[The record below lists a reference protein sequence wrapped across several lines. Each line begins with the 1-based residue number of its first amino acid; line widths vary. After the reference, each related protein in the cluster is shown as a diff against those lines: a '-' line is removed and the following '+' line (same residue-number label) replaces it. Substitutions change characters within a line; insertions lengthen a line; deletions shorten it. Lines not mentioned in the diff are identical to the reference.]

1 LNSNDRKDSGL
12 PRHSKPLSEKKR
24 NILER
29 WHITAEELTELIDA
43 NPSMR
48 GNMFGYV
55 AEMKLRKMWF
65 SGERITHAVKYDDH
79 DRKKKG
85 DLVVTYRDYSFIIES
100 KSLQTNSIKTEEL
113 RFTGVAQC
121 DASDRRV
128 IELPDGSSVNTTCL
142 LVGEF
147 DLLAVNL
154 FAFENEWRFVFA
166 KNSDLPRSRF
176 RKYTEIQRE
185 HLLASLVPVSW
196 PSEPPMH
203 NEPYKLFDE
212 IIEERRLVKG
222 IKPVVVESSEDITV
236 KE

>member
-1 LNSNDRKDSGL
+1 MSKKKPTILDRWS
-12 PRHSKPLSEKKR
+12 
-24 NILER
+24 
-29 WHITAEELTELIDA
+29 ITPEELTELVDN

-48 GNMFGYV
+48 GVMLGYV

-65 SGERITHAVKYDDH
+65 STERITHAVKYDDH

-85 DLVVTYRDYSFIIES
+85 DLVITYRGHSFIVES
-100 KSLQTNSIKTEEL
+100 KSLQTNSIKREGDK
-113 RFTGVAQC
+113 FTGVAQC

-166 KNSDLPRSRF
+166 KNENLPRSRF
-176 RKYTEIQRE
+176 RNYTPEQRE

-196 PSEPPMH
+196 PPEPPMYA
-203 NEPYKLFDE
+203 EPFRLLDE
-212 IIEERRLVKG
+212 IIEERQRG
-222 IKPVVVESSEDITV
+222 ETV
-236 KE
+236 KPAIIEGDDEFTLTE